1 MSGDVPLSVSS
12 LEKIV
17 EVVAVELLEQWA
29 IDDRFTE
36 DKIDDAR
43 QDALDD
49 TIFVINSFMNYFN
62 EALLTAK
69 TNNKSLI
76 I

>member
-1 MSGDVPLSVSS
+1 MSGDIPLSVSN

-29 IDDRFTE
+29 IDDRFVE

-69 TNNKSLI
+69 TEKPSLI

>member
-1 MSGDVPLSVSS
+1 MSGDIPLSVSS

-29 IDDRFTE
+29 I
-36 DKIDDAR
+36 
-43 QDALDD
+43 
-49 TIFVINSFMNYFN
+49 NSFMNYFN

-69 TNNKSLI
+69 TEKPSLI

>member
-1 MSGDVPLSVSS
+1 MSGDIPLSVSS

-29 IDDRFTE
+29 IDDRFVE

-62 EALLTAK
+62 EALLAAK
-69 TNNKSLI
+69 TEKPSLI